1 MAYKVSENKRDFY
14 NVLQNLTFLTE
25 QVLHDPLFEPSLE
38 ETKQIDDIALRLMD
52 ILTVSEYNN

>member
-1 MAYKVSENKRDFY
+1 MAYKPSGDKKDFY

-25 QVLHDPLFEPSLE
+25 QVLYDPLFEPTLE
-38 ETKQIDDIALRLMD
+38 ETKQIDDITLRLMA